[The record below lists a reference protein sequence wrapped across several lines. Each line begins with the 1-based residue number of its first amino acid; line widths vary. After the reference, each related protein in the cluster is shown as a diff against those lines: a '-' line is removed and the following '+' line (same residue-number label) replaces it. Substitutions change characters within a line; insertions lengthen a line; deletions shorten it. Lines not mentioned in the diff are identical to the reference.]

1 MFRSLMILGLLFLSA
16 AAGAKAATVTLV
28 YDVEKAGGPADKWFN
43 INRVLLEVKNRLALA
58 DIRDATVNASGDS
71 KLSIVL
77 PDPTVVDRAKEA
89 LNRHGIV
96 EFRIVADTT
105 DGKHLKLIELV
116 RAQSVDHGS
125 NEVRDADKNLVG
137 KWVKVRSG
145 LKLRTSEMQ
154 RTDKDGNREVLV
166 AMDSFNVTGE
176 YISSARTA
184 VADTGAVVEFKL
196 NEKGAKLFGELTGS
210 NLPDPVSGTGRN
222 LAMIVDDELCSAA
235 LIQSRISDSGRISG
249 NFSESDVLKLVNI
262 LKSGPLSARLKLVSD
277 SSKENP

>member
-1 MFRSLMILGLLFLSA
+1 MILGPLFLSA

-28 YDVEKAGGPADKWFN
+28 YEVEKAGGPADQWFN

-77 PDPTVVDRAKEA
+77 PDPMVVDRAKEA
-89 LNRHGIV
+89 VNRHGIV
-96 EFRIVADTT
+96 EFRIVADTS
-105 DGKHLKLIELV
+105 DEKHSKLIEIA
-116 RAQSVDHGS
+116 RAQPGDQRT

-145 LKLRTSEMQ
+145 LKLQSSAMQ
-154 RTDKDGNREVLV
+154 RKDKDGNAEVLV

-176 YISSARTA
+176 YISSASPA
-184 VADTGAVVEFKL
+184 VAETGAVVEFKL
-196 NEKGAKLFGELTGS
+196 NDKGAKLFGELTGS
-210 NLPDPVSGTGRN
+210 NLPDPVSGTGRD
-222 LAMIVDDELCSAA
+222 LATIVDDQLFSSAT
-235 LIQSRISDSGRISG
+235 IRSRISDSGRISG
-249 NFSESDVLKLVNI
+249 EFSESDVLRLVNV
-262 LKSGPLSARLKLVSD
+262 LKPGPLSARLKLVSD